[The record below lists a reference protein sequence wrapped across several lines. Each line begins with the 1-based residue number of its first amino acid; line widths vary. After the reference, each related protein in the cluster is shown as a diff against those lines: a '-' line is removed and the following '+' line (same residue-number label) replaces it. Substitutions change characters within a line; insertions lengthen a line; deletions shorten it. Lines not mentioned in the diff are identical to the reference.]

1 MHGRIRPNWVMF
13 WHWPNNFQ
21 KLLLYLQKREASK
34 QEIIDLT
41 APLIQHA
48 LQSFGIY
55 RLMFAS
61 NFPMDRVSTSLV
73 NLIDATSDI
82 VAAYHPNAL
91 QQVFHHNAKQFYRL

>member
-1 MHGRIRPNWVMF
+1 
-13 WHWPNNFQ
+13 
-21 KLLLYLQKREASK
+21 
-34 QEIIDLT
+34 
-41 APLIQHA
+41 
-48 LQSFGIY
+48 
-55 RLMFAS
+55 MFAS

>member
-1 MHGRIRPNWVMF
+1 MPVLGHQF
-13 WHWPNNFQ
+13 H
-21 KLLLYLQKREASK
+21 LQKREASK

-61 NFPMDRVSTSLV
+61 KFPNGSSE
-73 NLIDATSDI
+73 
-82 VAAYHPNAL
+82 H
-91 QQVFHHNAKQFYRL
+91 VFGQFN